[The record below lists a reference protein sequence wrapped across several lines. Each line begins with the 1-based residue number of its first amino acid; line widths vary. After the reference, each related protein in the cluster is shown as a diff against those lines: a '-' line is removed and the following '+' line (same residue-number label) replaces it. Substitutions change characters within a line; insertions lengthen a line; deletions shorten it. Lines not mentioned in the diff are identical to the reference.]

1 MRTLSRIGSLT
12 ASLVPGLVVL
22 ALLAYAVLYLAGFR
36 AVAVYS
42 GSMEPQLNVGAVAFV
57 QPVDSAEIRAGDVVT
72 FQDPRTPGRLITH
85 RVVERFTH
93 EGELVYRTKGDANA
107 SVDPWTVELPGQVG
121 RLAFDLPL
129 AGYALIYAKT
139 REVRTAL
146 ILLFAGVLL
155 AWLLHRIW
163 RRPEPPVAA
172 AVAPD
177 AGPEPVVPAVAEPPA
192 AVAATRPRGTAAKP
206 VLVLSGLVVLWLLAR
221 LVRAPR
227 LA

>member
-1 MRTLSRIGSLT
+1 VRTLSRIGSLT
-12 ASLVPGLVVL
+12 ASLVPGLAVL

-42 GSMEPQLNVGAVAFV
+42 GSMEPELQVGAVAFV
-57 QPVDSAEIRAGDVVT
+57 RPVESAEIRAGDVIT

-93 EGELVYRTKGDANA
+93 EGALVYRTKGDANA

-121 RLAFDLPL
+121 RHAFDVPL

-139 REVRTAL
+139 REVRSAL
-146 ILLFAGVLL
+146 VLLFAGVLL

-163 RRPEPPVAA
+163 RRPEPPVA
-172 AVAPD
+172 VAIGPYEEPD
-177 AGPEPVVPAVAEPPA
+177 PG
-192 AVAATRPRGTAAKP
+192 
-206 VLVLSGLVVLWLLAR
+206 
-221 LVRAPR
+221 RAPR